1 MSKKYK
7 STKGEKHMR
16 LKITGKNITLTE
28 GIKDA
33 VKEKVKKIEKLV
45 SEEALT
51 EVMLSAKHGKAKAQ
65 RAEITVKTKKSVV
78 RAEVTDDDLYRA
90 IAAAVDVVA
99 ERLKKIKEK
108 SRKRAGSESIRA
120 VEKEMAVR
128 EEAAV
133 GLDVIEDFEISGGIS
148 REKIVAAES
157 MTRDEACVEMEY
169 TDHDFYVFRDTDR
182 NDMLSVIYRRKEKG
196 YGVLTVPETM

>member
-1 MSKKYK
+1 
-7 STKGEKHMR
+7 MR

-51 EVMLSAKHGKAKAQ
+51 EVMLSAKHGRAKAQ
-65 RAEITVKTKKSVV
+65 RAEITVRAKKSVV

-90 IAAAVDVVA
+90 IAAAVNVVT

-120 VEKEMAVR
+120 AEKEATVR
-128 EEAAV
+128 EEMEI
-133 GLDVIEDFEISGGIS
+133 GLDAVDDFETAGGIN
-148 REKIVAAES
+148 REKIVSAES
-157 MTRDEACVEMEY
+157 MTRDEACIEMEY
-169 TDHDFYVFRDTDR
+169 TDHDFYVFKDAEAG
-182 NDMLSVIYRRKEKG
+182 DMLCVMYRRKAGG
-196 YGVLTVPETM
+196 YGVLTVTETI

>member
-1 MSKKYK
+1 
-7 STKGEKHMR
+7 MR

-51 EVMLSAKHGKAKAQ
+51 EVMLSAKHGRAKAQ
-65 RAEITVKTKKSVV
+65 RAEITVRAKKSVV

-90 IAAAVDVVA
+90 IAAAVDVVT

-120 VEKEMAVR
+120 AEKGATVR
-128 EEAAV
+128 EEMEI
-133 GLDVIEDFEISGGIS
+133 GLDAVEDFETAGGIN

-157 MTRDEACVEMEY
+157 MTRDEACIEMEY
-169 TDHDFYVFRDTDR
+169 TDHDFYVFRDTEAG
-182 NDMLSVIYRRKEKG
+182 DMLCVMYRRKAGG
-196 YGVLTVPETM
+196 YGVLTVPETV

>member
-1 MSKKYK
+1 
-7 STKGEKHMR
+7 MR
-16 LKITGKNITLTE
+16 LVIAGKNITLTE

-45 SEEALT
+45 GEDTA
-51 EVMLSAKHGKAKAQ
+51 VDVVLSAKHGRAKAQ

-78 RAEVTDDDLYRA
+78 RAEVTDNDLYKA
-90 IAAAVDVVA
+90 ISAAVDVIA

-120 VEKEMAVR
+120 AEKETAVR
-128 EEAAV
+128 EEMEV
-133 GLDVIEDFEISGGIS
+133 GLDAVEDFETAGRIN

-169 TDHDFYVFRDTDR
+169 TDHDFYVFRDSEAG
-182 NDMLSVIYRRKEKG
+182 DMLCVMYRRKAGG
-196 YGVLTVPETM
+196 YGVLTVSETTV

>member
-1 MSKKYK
+1 
-7 STKGEKHMR
+7 MR

-51 EVMLSAKHGKAKAQ
+51 EVMLSAKHGRAKAQ
-65 RAEITVKTKKSVV
+65 RAEITVRAKKSVV

-90 IAAAVDVVA
+90 IAAAVDIVI

-120 VEKEMAVR
+120 AEKEATVR
-128 EEAAV
+128 EEV
-133 GLDVIEDFEISGGIS
+133 EIGLDAVDDFETAGGIN
-148 REKIVAAES
+148 REKIVSAES
-157 MTRDEACVEMEY
+157 MTRDEACIEMEY
-169 TDHDFYVFRDTDR
+169 TDHDFYIFRDSDR
-182 NDMLSVIYRRKEKG
+182 DDMLCVIYRRKAGG
-196 YGVLTVPETM
+196 YGIISVSETV

>member
-1 MSKKYK
+1 
-7 STKGEKHMR
+7 MR
-16 LKITGKNITLTE
+16 LVIAGKNITLTE

-45 SEEALT
+45 GEDTA
-51 EVMLSAKHGKAKAQ
+51 VDVVLSAKHGRAKAQ

-78 RAEVTDDDLYRA
+78 RAEVTDNDLYKA
-90 IAAAVDVVA
+90 ISAAVDVVA
-99 ERLKKIKEK
+99 ERLKKFKEK

-120 VEKEMAVR
+120 AEKEAAVR
-128 EEAAV
+128 EEMEV
-133 GLDVIEDFEISGGIS
+133 GLDAVEDFETAGRIN

-169 TDHDFYVFRDTDR
+169 TDHDFYVFRDSEAG
-182 NDMLSVIYRRKEKG
+182 DMLCVMYRRKAGG
-196 YGVLTVPETM
+196 YGVLTVPETTV

>member
-1 MSKKYK
+1 MK
-7 STKGEKHMR
+7 

-45 SEEALT
+45 REEALT

-90 IAAAVDVVA
+90 IAAAVDVVT

-120 VEKEMAVR
+120 VEKEATVR
-128 EEAAV
+128 EEMEI
-133 GLDVIEDFEISGGIS
+133 GLDAIDDFETAGGIN
-148 REKIVAAES
+148 REKIVSAES
-157 MTRDEACVEMEY
+157 MTRDEACIEMEY
-169 TDHDFYVFRDTDR
+169 TDHDFYVFKDAEAG
-182 NDMLSVIYRRKEKG
+182 DMLCVMYRRKAGG
-196 YGVLTVPETM
+196 YGVLTVTETV

>member
-1 MSKKYK
+1 
-7 STKGEKHMR
+7 MR

-51 EVMLSAKHGKAKAQ
+51 EVMLSAKHGRAKAQ
-65 RAEITVKTKKSVV
+65 RAEITVRAKKSVV

-90 IAAAVDVVA
+90 IAAAVDVVT

-120 VEKEMAVR
+120 VEKEMTVR

-133 GLDVIEDFEISGGIS
+133 GLDAVDDFETAGGIN

-157 MTRDEACVEMEY
+157 MTRDEACIEMEY
-169 TDHDFYVFRDTDR
+169 TDHDFYVFRDTEVG
-182 NDMLSVIYRRKEKG
+182 DMLCVMYRRKAGG
-196 YGVLTVPETM
+196 YGVLTVPETV

>member
-1 MSKKYK
+1 
-7 STKGEKHMR
+7 MR

-51 EVMLSAKHGKAKAQ
+51 EVMLSAKHGRAKAQ
-65 RAEITVKTKKSVV
+65 RAEITVKAKKSVV

-90 IAAAVDVVA
+90 IAAAVDVVT

-120 VEKEMAVR
+120 AEKEAAVR
-128 EEAAV
+128 EEMEV
-133 GLDVIEDFEISGGIS
+133 GLDAVDDFETAGGIN
-148 REKIVAAES
+148 REKIVSAES
-157 MTRDEACVEMEY
+157 MTRDEACIEMEY
-169 TDHDFYVFRDTDR
+169 TDHDFYVLKDPEAG
-182 NDMLSVIYRRKEKG
+182 DMLCVMYRRKAGG
-196 YGVLTVPETM
+196 YGVLTVPETV

>member
-1 MSKKYK
+1 
-7 STKGEKHMR
+7 MR

-51 EVMLSAKHGKAKAQ
+51 EVMLSAKHGRAKAQ
-65 RAEITVKTKKSVV
+65 RAEITVRAKKSVV

-90 IAAAVDVVA
+90 IAAAVDVVT

-120 VEKEMAVR
+120 VEKEMTVR

-133 GLDVIEDFEISGGIS
+133 GLDTVDDFETAGKIN
-148 REKIVAAES
+148 REKIVSAES
-157 MTRDEACVEMEY
+157 MTRDEACIEMEY
-169 TDHDFYVFRDTDR
+169 TDHDFYVFKDAEAG
-182 NDMLSVIYRRKEKG
+182 DMLCVMYRRKSGG
-196 YGVLTVPETM
+196 YGVLTVTETI

>member
-1 MSKKYK
+1 
-7 STKGEKHMR
+7 MR

-51 EVMLSAKHGKAKAQ
+51 EVMLSAKHGRAKAQ
-65 RAEITVKTKKSVV
+65 RAEITVRAKKSVV

-90 IAAAVDVVA
+90 IAAAVDVVT

-120 VEKEMAVR
+120 VEKEMTVR

-133 GLDVIEDFEISGGIS
+133 GLDAVDDFETAGGIN
-148 REKIVAAES
+148 REKIVSAES
-157 MTRDEACVEMEY
+157 MTRDEACIEMEY
-169 TDHDFYVFRDTDR
+169 TDHDFYVFKDAEAG
-182 NDMLSVIYRRKEKG
+182 DMLCVMYRRKAGG
-196 YGVLTVPETM
+196 YGVLTVPETV

>member
-1 MSKKYK
+1 
-7 STKGEKHMR
+7 MR

-51 EVMLSAKHGKAKAQ
+51 EVMLSAKHGRAKAQ
-65 RAEITVKTKKSVV
+65 RAEITVRAKKSVV

-90 IAAAVDVVA
+90 IAAAVDVVT

-120 VEKEMAVR
+120 AEKEAIVR
-128 EEAAV
+128 EEMEI
-133 GLDVIEDFEISGGIS
+133 GLDAVEDFETAGGIN

-157 MTRDEACVEMEY
+157 MTRDEACIEMEY
-169 TDHDFYVFRDTDR
+169 TDHDFYVFRDTEAG
-182 NDMLSVIYRRKEKG
+182 DMLCVMYRRKAGG
-196 YGVLTVPETM
+196 YGVLTVPETV

>member
-1 MSKKYK
+1 
-7 STKGEKHMR
+7 MR

-51 EVMLSAKHGKAKAQ
+51 EVMLSAKHGRAKAQ
-65 RAEITVKTKKSVV
+65 RAEITVKAKKSVV

-90 IAAAVDVVA
+90 IAAAVDVVT

-120 VEKEMAVR
+120 AEKEATVR
-128 EEAAV
+128 EEMEI
-133 GLDVIEDFEISGGIS
+133 GLDAIDDFETAGGIN
-148 REKIVAAES
+148 REKIVSAES
-157 MTRDEACVEMEY
+157 MTRDEACIEMEY
-169 TDHDFYVFRDTDR
+169 TDHDFYVFKDAEVG
-182 NDMLSVIYRRKEKG
+182 DMLCVMYRRKAGG
-196 YGVLTVPETM
+196 YGVLTVTETV

>member
-1 MSKKYK
+1 
-7 STKGEKHMR
+7 MR
-16 LKITGKNITLTE
+16 LVIAGKNITLTE

-45 SEEALT
+45 GEDTA
-51 EVMLSAKHGKAKAQ
+51 VDVVLSAKHGRAKAQ

-78 RAEVTDDDLYRA
+78 RAEVTDNDLYKA
-90 IAAAVDVVA
+90 ISAAVDVVA

-120 VEKEMAVR
+120 AEKEAAVR
-128 EEAAV
+128 EEIEV
-133 GLDVIEDFEISGGIS
+133 GLDAVEDFETAGGIN

-196 YGVLTVPETM
+196 YGVLTVPETA

>member
-1 MSKKYK
+1 
-7 STKGEKHMR
+7 MR

-51 EVMLSAKHGKAKAQ
+51 EVMLSAKHGRAKAQ
-65 RAEITVKTKKSVV
+65 RAEITVRAKKSVV
-78 RAEVTDDDLYRA
+78 RAEVTNDDLYRA
-90 IAAAVDVVA
+90 IAAAVDVVT

-120 VEKEMAVR
+120 AEKGATVR
-128 EEAAV
+128 EEMEI
-133 GLDVIEDFEISGGIS
+133 GLDAVEDFETAGGIN

-157 MTRDEACVEMEY
+157 MTRDEACIEMEY
-169 TDHDFYVFRDTDR
+169 TDHDFYVFRDTEAG
-182 NDMLSVIYRRKEKG
+182 DMLCVMYRRKAGG
-196 YGVLTVPETM
+196 YGVLTVPETV

>member
-1 MSKKYK
+1 
-7 STKGEKHMR
+7 MR

-28 GIKDA
+28 GIKEA

-51 EVMLSAKHGKAKAQ
+51 EVMLSAKHGRAKAQ
-65 RAEITVKTKKSVV
+65 RAEITVKAKKSVV

-90 IAAAVDVVA
+90 IAAAVDVVT

-120 VEKEMAVR
+120 AEKEATVR
-128 EEAAV
+128 EEMEI
-133 GLDVIEDFEISGGIS
+133 GLDAIDDFETAGGIN
-148 REKIVAAES
+148 REKIVSAES
-157 MTRDEACVEMEY
+157 MTRDEACIEMEY
-169 TDHDFYVFRDTDR
+169 TDHDFYVFKDAEAG
-182 NDMLSVIYRRKEKG
+182 DMLCVMYRRKAGG
-196 YGVLTVPETM
+196 YGVLTVTETA

>member
-1 MSKKYK
+1 
-7 STKGEKHMR
+7 MR

-51 EVMLSAKHGKAKAQ
+51 EVMLRAKHGRAKAQ
-65 RAEITVKTKKSVV
+65 RAEITVKAKKSVV

-90 IAAAVDVVA
+90 IAAAVDVVT

-120 VEKEMAVR
+120 AEKEATVR
-128 EEAAV
+128 EEV
-133 GLDVIEDFEISGGIS
+133 EIGLDAVDDFETAGGIN
-148 REKIVAAES
+148 REKIVSAES
-157 MTRDEACVEMEY
+157 MTRDEACIEMEY
-169 TDHDFYVFRDTDR
+169 TDHDFYVFKDAEAG
-182 NDMLSVIYRRKEKG
+182 DMLCVMYRRKAGG
-196 YGVLTVPETM
+196 YGVLTVTETI

>member
-1 MSKKYK
+1 
-7 STKGEKHMR
+7 MR

-51 EVMLSAKHGKAKAQ
+51 EVMLSAKHGRAKAQ
-65 RAEITVKTKKSVV
+65 RAEITVRAKKSVV

-90 IAAAVDVVA
+90 IAAAVDVVT

-120 VEKEMAVR
+120 AEKEATVR
-128 EEAAV
+128 EEMEI
-133 GLDVIEDFEISGGIS
+133 GLDAVDDFETAGGIN
-148 REKIVAAES
+148 REKIVSAES
-157 MTRDEACVEMEY
+157 MTRDEACIEMEY
-169 TDHDFYVFRDTDR
+169 TDHDFYVFKDAEAGDILCV
-182 NDMLSVIYRRKEKG
+182 MYRRKAGG
-196 YGVLTVPETM
+196 YGVLTVTETV

>member
-1 MSKKYK
+1 
-7 STKGEKHMR
+7 MR

-51 EVMLSAKHGKAKAQ
+51 EVMLSAKHGRAKAQ
-65 RAEITVKTKKSVV
+65 RAEITVRAKKSVV

-90 IAAAVDVVA
+90 IAAAVDVVT
-99 ERLKKIKEK
+99 ERQKKIKEK

-120 VEKEMAVR
+120 AEKGATVR
-128 EEAAV
+128 EEMEI
-133 GLDVIEDFEISGGIS
+133 GLDAVEDFETAGGIN

-157 MTRDEACVEMEY
+157 MTRDEACIEMEY
-169 TDHDFYVFRDTDR
+169 TDHDFYVFRDTEAG
-182 NDMLSVIYRRKEKG
+182 DMLCVMYRRKAGG
-196 YGVLTVPETM
+196 YGVLTVPETV

>member
-1 MSKKYK
+1 
-7 STKGEKHMR
+7 MR

-51 EVMLSAKHGKAKAQ
+51 EVMLSAKHGRAKAQ
-65 RAEITVKTKKSVV
+65 RAEITVKAKKSVV

-90 IAAAVDVVA
+90 IAAAVDVVT

-108 SRKRAGSESIRA
+108 SRKRAGSESIMA
-120 VEKEMAVR
+120 AEKEATVR
-128 EEAAV
+128 EEMEI
-133 GLDVIEDFEISGGIS
+133 GLDAIDDFETAGGIN
-148 REKIVAAES
+148 REKIVSAES
-157 MTRDEACVEMEY
+157 MTRDEACIEMEY
-169 TDHDFYVFRDTDR
+169 TDHDFYVFKDAEAG
-182 NDMLSVIYRRKEKG
+182 DMLCVMYKRKAGG
-196 YGVLTVPETM
+196 YGVLTVTETV

>member
-1 MSKKYK
+1 
-7 STKGEKHMR
+7 MR

-51 EVMLSAKHGKAKAQ
+51 EVILSAKHGRAKAQ
-65 RAEITVKTKKSVV
+65 RAEITVKAKKSVV

-90 IAAAVDVVA
+90 IAAAVDVVT

-120 VEKEMAVR
+120 AEKEATIR
-128 EEAAV
+128 EEMEI
-133 GLDVIEDFEISGGIS
+133 GLDAIDDFETAGGIN
-148 REKIVAAES
+148 REKIVSAES
-157 MTRDEACVEMEY
+157 MTRDEACIEMEY
-169 TDHDFYVFRDTDR
+169 TDHDFYVFKDAEAG
-182 NDMLSVIYRRKEKG
+182 DMLCVMYRRKAGG
-196 YGVLTVPETM
+196 YGVLTVTETV